1 MPKSTRHTPLF
12 GTMTTFGGIGRRGTS
27 RLHAV
32 AAAALLSAGL
42 MQHDDALALA
52 LGRVAVQSSLGEPLR
67 AEVDVLEIT
76 PEEASSLRVGLA
88 APEAFRSSGMDLSS
102 AIAGLQI
109 TLQRQHQ
116 AGQHPAETVAHGKAR
131 HLPVFA
137 TACLEGLDRQGA
149 WAERRFIGGELEDA
163 RNATG
168 MLLAGNIGGDLHD
181 PGTGC
186 RLRRGVHCRGAGAR
200 WPVACAGWSAAG

>member
-1 MPKSTRHTPLF
+1 
-12 GTMTTFGGIGRRGTS
+12 
-27 RLHAV
+27 
-32 AAAALLSAGL
+32 

-109 TLQRQHQ
+109 TLQRR
-116 AGQHPAETVAHGKAR
+116 ADGRAYLSVVGSRPVNEPFVDMVLEATWSSGRPGAPA
-131 HLPVFA
+131 
-137 TACLEGLDRQGA
+137 
-149 WAERRFIGGELEDA
+149 
-163 RNATG
+163 
-168 MLLAGNIGGDLHD
+168 
-181 PGTGC
+181 
-186 RLRRGVHCRGAGAR
+186 
-200 WPVACAGWSAAG
+200 SA